1 MSSVPV
7 EVVALALQRKSDSK
21 YFLARRGPG
30 NSGAGHWEFPGGKV
44 DAGETQ
50 VEALVR
56 EIKEELAM
64 TIDPQQLSQV
74 GSHFFKYPT
83 KEIHLHL
90 WTLKTE
96 VPLDCEIF
104 YELSEHDQ
112 VMWCRPEQ
120 MKSLLMSP
128 ADIFF
133 NDKLL

>member
-1 MSSVPV
+1 MSLEPV

-21 YFLARRGPG
+21 YFLARRSPG
-30 NSGAGHWEFPGGKV
+30 NSGEGHWEFPGGKV

-50 VEALVR
+50 IEALVR

-64 TIDPQQLSQV
+64 TIDPQLLSYV
-74 GSHFFKYPT
+74 GAHFFKYPT

-90 WTLKTE
+90 WTLKIE
-96 VPLDCEIF
+96 VPLDCKLF

-120 MKSLLMSP
+120 MKSLSISP

-133 NDKLL
+133 IGKLV